1 MHSVSTF
8 FHQVLAYILPLAE
21 QLGAPGLALIAFLD
35 SSFLSLPNVG
45 DALIVALVI
54 EHPERWILYGAAT
67 TLGSTVG
74 CLVLYAIARKGG
86 EAFLRR
92 RVDPA
97 KVERG
102 LGLFRRHGL
111 LTVVVPAFLPPPTP
125 FKLFVL
131 LAGLAGVRP
140 AAFTIAVAIGRGFR
154 FGGEGWLAYRY
165 GPLATEYIKKNLA
178 TASLVLAGVILLIG
192 VVLILS
198 RRQSQKLKAK
208 SQK

>member
-1 MHSVSTF
+1 MMQYLSTL
-8 FHQVLAYILPLAE
+8 FHQAMGFILPLAE
-21 QLGAPGLALIAFLD
+21 RLGAPGLAIIAFLD

-54 EHPERWILYGAAT
+54 QHPERWLLYSAAT

-74 CLVLYAIARKGG
+74 CFVIYWIARKGG

-92 RVDPA
+92 RVSA
-97 KVERG
+97 EKIEKG

-111 LTVVVPAFLPPPTP
+111 LAVVVPAFLPPPTP

-140 AAFTIAVAIGRGFR
+140 AAFTIGIAVGRGFR
-154 FGGEGWLAYRY
+154 FGGEGWLAYKY
-165 GPLATEYIKKNLA
+165 GPQATEYIKKNLA
-178 TASLVLAGVILLIG
+178 TASLVVAGLVLLLG
-192 VVLILS
+192 VSLILS
-198 RRQSQKLKAK
+198 RRRGPTRG
-208 SQK
+208 

>member
-1 MHSVSTF
+1 MAF
-8 FHQVLAYILPLAE
+8 ILPLAE
-21 QLGAPGLALIAFLD
+21 RLGAPGLALIAFLD

-54 EHPERWILYGAAT
+54 QHPERWIYYSGAT
-67 TLGSTVG
+67 TLGSTAG

-92 RVDPA
+92 RVSAA
-97 KVERG
+97 KVEKG

-111 LTVVVPAFLPPPTP
+111 LAVIVPAFLPPPTP

-140 AAFTIAVAIGRGFR
+140 AAFTLAVMIGRGFR
-154 FGGEGWLAYRY
+154 FGGEGWLAYKY
-165 GPLATEYIKKNLA
+165 GPQATQYIKENLA
-178 TASLVLAGVILLIG
+178 TASLVVAGIVLLVG
-192 VVLILS
+192 VALILS
-198 RRQSQKLKAK
+198 RNRRQA
-208 SQK
+208 